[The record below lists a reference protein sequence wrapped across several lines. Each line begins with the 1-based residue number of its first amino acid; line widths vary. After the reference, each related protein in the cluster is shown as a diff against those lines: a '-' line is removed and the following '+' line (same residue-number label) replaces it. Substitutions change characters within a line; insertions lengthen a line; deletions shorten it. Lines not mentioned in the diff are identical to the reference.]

1 MSKKAKKKDIQ
12 SKIDRLSE
20 ELDQMDVADDRY
32 DKTVEAIAQ
41 LMEIRDKSTE
51 SKARAGKDNGSRIG
65 SIISAATGF
74 GTLAIA
80 AVMGSKAYAIDKSDE
95 LVKNKNS
102 LGFFNKIFRT

>member
-1 MSKKAKKKDIQ
+1 MSKKVKKKDIQ
-12 SKIDRLSE
+12 DKIDQLTE
-20 ELDQMDVADDRY
+20 ELDGMDVTDERY
-32 DKTVEAIAQ
+32 DKTVEAIAC
-41 LMEIRDKSTE
+41 LMEMRDKSKE
-51 SKARAGKDNGSRIG
+51 SKARAGKDNGSKIG

-80 AVMGSKAYAIDKSDE
+80 AVMGSKAYSIDKSDE